1 MTSKY
6 SRTTALCLSLMLFVI
21 LVPVSVLGD
30 EGMFFTDNLS

>member
-1 MTSKY
+1 
-6 SRTTALCLSLMLFVI
+6 MLFVI